1 MTMKTQSAPTM
12 PPQSAVPSMRRLATL
27 GLLACFG
34 LVFGFGGWAATAR
47 LAGAVIAPGTIVV
60 DSNLKKVQ
68 HPTGGV
74 VGELHVRNGD
84 RVETGDILARL
95 DDTVTRANLA
105 VVVKSIDELDGRRAR
120 LEAERDDIESVT
132 FPEAIAGRAEQ
143 DIGVSKIIAG
153 ERRLFEARRTAR
165 AGQKAQ
171 LAQRIVQ
178 LEEEIEGLSAQ
189 AQSKEKQIG
198 LIRDELKGVSELY
211 AKNLVPLT
219 RLVSLQREE
228 ARLEGER
235 GQIIAS
241 AAQARGKISEIKLQ
255 IIQLDQ
261 DLRSEVL
268 KELREIEGK
277 YGELVERKVAAEDQ
291 LKRIEI
297 RSPQAGVVHQLEVHT
312 VGGVISPGEVLMLIV
327 PQADALIVEAQVA
340 PQDIDHATVG
350 QEAVVRFSAFNQ
362 RTTPELFGTVTR
374 VSADLSKDPQSGLT
388 YYTARVALPNSE
400 LARLGSLKLV
410 PGMPAEVHIQ
420 TGERTALSYFIKPL
434 ADQIARAF
442 KEE

>member
-12 PPQSAVPSMRRLATL
+12 PPQSAAPSMRRLATL